1 MGEEKGSGRRRR
13 RVGGREEVRS
23 RWRGTR
29 GRTLGGRR
37 GGGRGRPVGGKTERL
52 GTEGGKRRRAL
63 HASGDRGMTV
73 LPPFRTRTRT
83 PSSSVCRRSS
93 EVSDTPPK
101 RPPPSDWL
109 TDRRPEEGHIS
120 ARFWNRQGFEATN
133 GEECDSIPDRAMIVR
148 EVGVGWERDNRG

>member
-1 MGEEKGSGRRRR
+1 MGEERGSGRRRR
-13 RVGGREEVRS
+13 RVGGKEGVRS

-29 GRTLGGRR
+29 GRTLGGKR
-37 GGGRGRPVGGKTERL
+37 GGGRGHPVGGKTETL

-63 HASGDRGMTV
+63 HPSGDRGMTV
-73 LPPFRTRTRT
+73 LPPFHTRIRT

-101 RPPPSDWL
+101 RLPPSDWL
-109 TDRRPEEGHIS
+109 PDRRPEEGRIS

-133 GEECDSIPDRAMIVR
+133 GEECDSIPDRATTAR
-148 EVGVGWERDNRG
+148 EEGVGWGCDNRG

>member
-1 MGEEKGSGRRRR
+1 MGEERGSGRRRR
-13 RVGGREEVRS
+13 RVGGKEEVWS

-37 GGGRGRPVGGKTERL
+37 GGGQGRPVGGKREAL

-63 HASGDRGMTV
+63 HPSGDRGMTV
-73 LPPFRTRTRT
+73 LPPFHTRICT
-83 PSSSVCRRSS
+83 PLSSVCRCSS

-109 TDRRPEEGHIS
+109 PDRRPEEGRIS
-120 ARFWNRQGFEATN
+120 VRFWSRQGSEATS
-133 GEECDSIPDRAMIVR
+133 GEECDSIPDRATTAR
-148 EVGVGWERDNRG
+148 EVGAGWGRDNRG

>member
-1 MGEEKGSGRRRR
+1 MGEERGSGRRRR
-13 RVGGREEVRS
+13 RVGGKEEVRS

-37 GGGRGRPVGGKTERL
+37 GGERGRPVGGKTERL

-63 HASGDRGMTV
+63 HARGDRGMTV

-109 TDRRPEEGHIS
+109 PDRRPEEGRIS
-120 ARFWNRQGFEATN
+120 VRFWSRQGSEATN
-133 GEECDSIPDRAMIVR
+133 GEECDSIPDRATIVR
-148 EVGVGWERDNRG
+148 EEGVGWERDNRG